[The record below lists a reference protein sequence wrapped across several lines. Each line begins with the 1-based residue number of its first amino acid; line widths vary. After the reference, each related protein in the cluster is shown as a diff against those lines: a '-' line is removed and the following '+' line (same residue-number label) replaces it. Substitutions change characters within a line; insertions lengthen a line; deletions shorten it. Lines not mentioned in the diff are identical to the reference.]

1 MRWIF
6 NVIKALLLLLVVLAG
21 LAFLLPDHR
30 QVERSREIAASPERI
45 WSLIAEPRRWKAWS
59 PWYAKDPA
67 MTLRYSGAD
76 RGAGAEWHWDS
87 PRQGRGHMRFDSAD
101 APRRLAYT
109 LVFEDLVTRATGEF
123 RLEPVGQGTRVIW
136 HLDAQLGHNPVMRWF
151 GLALDGLLGRD
162 FEAGLRHLEQ
172 VVTAR

>member
-1 MRWIF
+1 
-6 NVIKALLLLLVVLAG
+6 
-21 LAFLLPDHR
+21 
-30 QVERSREIAASPERI
+30 
-45 WSLIAEPRRWKAWS
+45 
-59 PWYAKDPA
+59 
-67 MTLRYSGAD
+67 
-76 RGAGAEWHWDS
+76 
-87 PRQGRGHMRFDSAD
+87 MRFDSAD

-109 LVFEDLVTRATGEF
+109 LVFEDIGIRATGEF